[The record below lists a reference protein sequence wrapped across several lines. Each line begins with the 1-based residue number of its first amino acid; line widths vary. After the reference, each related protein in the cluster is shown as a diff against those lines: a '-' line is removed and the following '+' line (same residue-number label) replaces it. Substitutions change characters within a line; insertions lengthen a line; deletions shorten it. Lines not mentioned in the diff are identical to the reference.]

1 MELQKTVGLSAVL
14 ALLAGGTGQV
24 LAANFYVGGDG
35 ASDRNPGTASQPFAT
50 IQKAASVAAAGDFVN
65 IRPGIYRET
74 VVPASSGNKQQAISW
89 TTAMRPTGATNL
101 GDAILLA
108 FEDKEV
114 DTIFVLSDGQP
125 NQGKL
130 PSADAILNE
139 VRRINTARRIVIHTI
154 NFAGARDFMKKLAEE
169 NGGQF
174 VDY

>member
-1 MELQKTVGLSAVL
+1 MASKKKTDEEKKKKEPIFKGKKGRVQPKDDTKIEFAKAELINCIVALNPKVKFNIISFESSIHSWQKHL
-14 ALLAGGTGQV
+14 
-24 LAANFYVGGDG
+24 
-35 ASDRNPGTASQPFAT
+35 
-50 IQKAASVAAAGDFVN
+50 
-65 IRPGIYRET
+65 
-74 VVPASSGNKQQAISW
+74 VPASSGNKQQAISW